1 MAMTTTEA
9 RQLKV
14 LIRQYALT
22 YAAYCW
28 DERTPDDVL
37 SKAHT
42 AAHAALHD
50 EIDRLAGILMPPA
63 VEDILEKGDHLR
75 TWGDRASTP
84 PHPGGS
90 AVLPLSKET
99 KHV

>member
-1 MAMTTTEA
+1 
-9 RQLKV
+9 
-14 LIRQYALT
+14 
-22 YAAYCW
+22 
-28 DERTPDDVL
+28 
-37 SKAHT
+37 
-42 AAHAALHD
+42 
-50 EIDRLAGILMPPA
+50 MPPA